1 MSILHLMWDYRQHL
15 KIEANDLA
23 QATTSTQVSHLKNR
37 NIRQMEQLQTEI
49 DQLSLVCQA
58 MWTLI
63 QDNLDISESELKERI
78 VALDMLDGVLDGK
91 MGAVKMKCPECD
103 ATMNNKI
110 KHCMFCG
117 YQPESGG
124 SPFTGA

>member
-1 MSILHLMWDYRQHL
+1 MSILHLMWDYRQHRR
-15 KIEANDLA
+15 IQESALA
-23 QATTSTQVSHLKNR
+23 PIAVTQAAHLKHR
-37 NIRQMEQLQTEI
+37 NIRQMEQMQREI

-63 QDNLDISESELKERI
+63 QDNLDISEAELKERI

-91 MGAVKMKCPECD
+91 IGGVKMKCPECD
-103 ATMNNKI
+103 ATMNNKV

-117 YQPESGG
+117 HRPDSDG